1 MKRVRA
7 APRPADGRTLRS
19 ERSRQRIADA
29 LYELIGE
36 GDLQPSAQQVADRA
50 DVGIRTVFRLF
61 ADMDAL
67 FATIDERLVVEV
79 GPAVANP
86 PPEDAALHERIERLV
101 AERAALYERVGAYLR
116 STLRHRDRSDF
127 LSAKYA
133 RLVRRLRAQ
142 QGRWLPE
149 LRLAPLDLVEALD
162 QAISFEAWARL
173 RSDQRLSRPRA
184 RAAMQRAA
192 RALVD
197 ALEDGT

>member
-1 MKRVRA
+1 MKRGRA

-36 GDLQPSAQQVADRA
+36 GDLQPSAQKVADRA

-67 FATIDERLVVEV
+67 FATIDERLVAEV
-79 GPAVANP
+79 GPAVASP
-86 PPEDAALHERIERLV
+86 PPEDAALRERIERLV

-116 STLRHRDRSDF
+116 ATLRHRDRSDF
-127 LSAKYA
+127 LSAKYK
-133 RLVRRLRAQ
+133 RLIRRLRAQ

-149 LRLAPLDLVEALD
+149 LRLAPPDLVEALD

-173 RSDQRLSRPRA
+173 RSDQRLARPRA
-184 RAAMQRAA
+184 QAAMQRAA
-192 RALVD
+192 RALVET
-197 ALEDGT
+197 LEDGT